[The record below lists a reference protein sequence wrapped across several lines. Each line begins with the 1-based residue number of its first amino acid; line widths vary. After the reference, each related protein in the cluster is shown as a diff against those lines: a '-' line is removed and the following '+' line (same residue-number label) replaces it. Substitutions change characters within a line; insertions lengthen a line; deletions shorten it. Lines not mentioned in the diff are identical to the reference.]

1 MRGRTNCCGVTR
13 GGRPDKLD
21 RSTHPYLILPDTLT
35 SAMTT
40 SDTLKPNVDKRL
52 RAGAIAFVLAALMT
66 APSVFS
72 VQPPSDPAHNREFA
86 LGANTASFRLAT
98 ALEIYSLTPVILGM
112 FALYAIIA
120 RTRSRRSAIAG
131 LVLIVV
137 GAGCLLPGTGYAAF
151 VVPAAGILISQG
163 HDQDVLLLL
172 DQVFAEPGWLPVFLG
187 GFVYFIGLFVMSI
200 AVWRSG
206 TLSRWTAGL
215 LAVATLVGLP
225 TFLDVVALARVG
237 GVLWIGAY
245 IALAVDIWR
254 NARVPDT

>member
-1 MRGRTNCCGVTR
+1 
-13 GGRPDKLD
+13 
-21 RSTHPYLILPDTLT
+21 
-35 SAMTT
+35 MTT
-40 SDTLKPNVDKRL
+40 TDTLKPNVDNRL
-52 RAGAIAFVLAALMT
+52 RAGAIAFGLAALMT
-66 APSVFS
+66 VPSVFS

-98 ALEIYSLTPVILGM
+98 ALEIYALTPVILGM

-120 RTRSRRSAIAG
+120 HTRSRRSAIAG

-187 GFVYFIGLFVMSI
+187 GFVYFIGLFVMSV

-215 LAVATLVGLP
+215 LAAAALVGLP

-237 GVLWIGAY
+237 GALWIAAY

-254 NARVPDT
+254 NARVPDG